1 MEEAF
6 PPTPAPPPPADDDDA
21 QAPTPVTVCVRLRP
35 AGGADGD
42 LAWRAAEDELVQLAG
57 KGAGERYRFDH
68 VCDAD
73 AHTTEVYDHACRS
86 IVGDL
91 VCGRSGTL
99 LAYGQTASGKTH
111 TMQGFMRLACEQI
124 FEAEGE
130 TTVSCVYL
138 EVYNE
143 AVRDLLNPESAVA
156 LREEK
161 HRGVYV
167 SGAHRVVI
175 RDPNE
180 LDALLKRGEKRRRI
194 GKTRMNSRSSRS
206 HAVLQ
211 LHVATD
217 VRGVVFSATLS
228 LVDLAGSEKP
238 RRSRAE
244 HPSRSQRANFAEGVM
259 INKSLTTLSH
269 VLKQLGD
276 GERAPSFRNSKLT
289 RLLQPTLSGGAKLA
303 LVCCVAPG
311 TACLEETRTTLQF
324 GQRANRVALRA
335 PRPRPRPRDD
345 DQLRALAARLEREN
359 VQLARAV
366 AAKSAALAE
375 ERARVAALEAAAAA
389 ANAASPPSARTRR
402 ARRRRSR
409 RTWAPG
415 DAPEGD
421 DAPAFAASASS
432 DADEAAAAAEALARD
447 AATFRA
453 RVDAVVGGARDAV
466 AESVAASALDAAV
479 REISAEADGAIAA
492 ARADSAAR
500 RASCA
505 DAKEAA
511 ANLKRRVKELQA
523 TVENQRLWIR
533 ENDEADDLK
542 LEMRKL
548 RKTLDA
554 QKAQLA
560 AARKHEA
567 EAADLR
573 ARLDDARRELAARA
587 AEAAAPPAPEAPPAR
602 PAPSPSPPSPP
613 WQLSPPALE
622 EAPTPPSP
630 EAAAPSPEA
639 PPSPPPPE
647 EAEEAPAS
655 PEAPPSPAPPPPPSP
670 PRQLSSPAPARSPPR
685 SSPPPSARQ
694 LSARKPPRSPA
705 SPPPGLGFDGQLKW
719 VAGFYAAG
727 TVWRRLGR
735 RLALWRVVKAA
746 LEARAAAPAPPA
758 PPAALPDAFEEA
770 GASDDDDASLDG
782 GAREAP
788 NRFVEFVTKTCPRPG
803 NRTPEGSAAFEAPPA
818 AARELDDDMR
828 RNRARFRD
836 FVASF
841 SPAAP
846 GRAPLSPRAP
856 YEQVATA
863 SPPPAAASKK
873 KKRRSR
879 KKKGGGE
886 NARPTKSLVQRMVD
900 GDDDL

>member
-167 SGAHRVVI
+167 AGAHRVVI

-276 GERAPSFRNSKLT
+276 GERQGRKRERNSQLQRLLSRPFRNSKLT

-324 GQRANRVALRA
+324 GQRANRV
-335 PRPRPRPRDD
+335 
-345 DQLRALAARLEREN
+345 
-359 VQLARAV
+359 
-366 AAKSAALAE
+366 
-375 ERARVAALEAAAAA
+375 
-389 ANAASPPSARTRR
+389 
-402 ARRRRSR
+402 
-409 RTWAPG
+409 
-415 DAPEGD
+415 
-421 DAPAFAASASS
+421 
-432 DADEAAAAAEALARD
+432 
-447 AATFRA
+447 
-453 RVDAVVGGARDAV
+453 
-466 AESVAASALDAAV
+466 
-479 REISAEADGAIAA
+479 
-492 ARADSAAR
+492 
-500 RASCA
+500 
-505 DAKEAA
+505 
-511 ANLKRRVKELQA
+511 
-523 TVENQRLWIR
+523 
-533 ENDEADDLK
+533 
-542 LEMRKL
+542 
-548 RKTLDA
+548 
-554 QKAQLA
+554 
-560 AARKHEA
+560 
-567 EAADLR
+567 
-573 ARLDDARRELAARA
+573 
-587 AEAAAPPAPEAPPAR
+587 
-602 PAPSPSPPSPP
+602 
-613 WQLSPPALE
+613 
-622 EAPTPPSP
+622 
-630 EAAAPSPEA
+630 
-639 PPSPPPPE
+639 
-647 EAEEAPAS
+647 
-655 PEAPPSPAPPPPPSP
+655 
-670 PRQLSSPAPARSPPR
+670 
-685 SSPPPSARQ
+685 
-694 LSARKPPRSPA
+694 
-705 SPPPGLGFDGQLKW
+705 
-719 VAGFYAAG
+719 
-727 TVWRRLGR
+727 
-735 RLALWRVVKAA
+735 
-746 LEARAAAPAPPA
+746 
-758 PPAALPDAFEEA
+758 
-770 GASDDDDASLDG
+770 
-782 GAREAP
+782 
-788 NRFVEFVTKTCPRPG
+788 
-803 NRTPEGSAAFEAPPA
+803 
-818 AARELDDDMR
+818 
-828 RNRARFRD
+828 
-836 FVASF
+836 
-841 SPAAP
+841 
-846 GRAPLSPRAP
+846 
-856 YEQVATA
+856 
-863 SPPPAAASKK
+863 
-873 KKRRSR
+873 
-879 KKKGGGE
+879 
-886 NARPTKSLVQRMVD
+886 
-900 GDDDL
+900 